1 MAEHRW
7 WRSLLARVTVAYAIG
22 ALLLSSTMAAA
33 SYLLAENRLLSEA
46 QLQHREQAYFNA
58 IDVRQALLPS
68 SPFPSTESANTAYRA
83 ALEGLSRPNRSQVGL
98 LPADRVVRSPTGLTR
113 DQLPEALLNHKS
125 QAVQMMYRSP
135 GGETMYG
142 VAIDLPGVNATYI
155 EVLPLGDLDST
166 LGSLRVILLGV
177 ALVASVAG
185 AGLGYYSARR
195 ALAPVARVSS
205 AASAISEGDF
215 TTRLD
220 LQADRDLAQLSTAFN
235 DMVDAVG
242 QRIDRE
248 QRFTSDVSHEL
259 RSPLMTLTASLE
271 VLERRKESLPEVA
284 QQAVELL
291 SQDLERFQR
300 LVEDLLEIS
309 RAEAG
314 ALQLEPSEFRLAEFL
329 ENVLATT
336 HNVFVPIEYP
346 PRLAGLVVSADK
358 RRLAQ
363 VVANLLDNANKYG
376 GGATRVSYDMVPG
389 DSLDLD
395 AGSSAA
401 DRLPDRVQIV
411 VEDDGPGVPPHL
423 RDRIFERFGRIDS
436 SAGNRSAATGFG
448 LGLSLVAEH
457 VRLHDGTVWVSDRI
471 DGRHG
476 ARFVVELPLD
486 EHALGED
493 EEMAEL
499 AAPVGAARPGGP
511 RTSGPQVRSADEPLI
526 GGPEPDGG
534 PPPSDPCPA
543 DATSS
548 EKTASPETSTF
559 DAASSETT
567 RSSP

>member
-1 MAEHRW
+1 MPEHRW

-58 IDVRQALLPS
+58 IDVRQVLPS

-98 LPADRVVRSPTGLTR
+98 LPPDGVVRSPTGLTR
-113 DQLPEALLNHKS
+113 DQLPDPLLSHKS
-125 QAVQMMYRSP
+125 QAVQMVFRSLE
-135 GGETMYG
+135 GETMYG

-166 LGSLRVILLGV
+166 LASLRVILLGV

-205 AASAISEGDF
+205 AASAIAEGDF

-220 LQADRDLAQLSTAFN
+220 LQADRDLAMLSTAFN

-284 QQAVELL
+284 QQAVDLL

-314 ALQLEPSEFRLAEFL
+314 ALQLERSEFRLAEFL

-346 PRLAGLVVSADK
+346 PSLANLVVSADK

-363 VVANLLDNANKYG
+363 VVANLLDNSNKYG
-376 GGATRVSYDMVPG
+376 GGATRVSYDVVPG
-389 DSLDLD
+389 DGLDLEPAD
-395 AGSSAA
+395 AGGSGV
-401 DRLPDRVQIV
+401 PDRVQIV
-411 VEDDGPGVPPHL
+411 IEDDGPGVPPHL

-486 EHALGED
+486 DDALGD
-493 EEMAEL
+493 HEEMAQL
-499 AAPVGAARPGGP
+499 AEPVGGLRAAGP
-511 RTSGPQVRSADEPLI
+511 RLPDLGARQADEPLI
-526 GGPEPDGG
+526 GLPEPD
-534 PPPSDPCPA
+534 PA
-543 DATSS
+543 AGTG
-548 EKTASPETSTF
+548 ST
-559 DAASSETT
+559 DTT
-567 RSSP
+567 RSPL